1 MSSDLGSGS
10 GVRQRRAQERDA
22 MKDKGEDIRRKMKM
36 EEDRQLRWQTVMAWL
51 R

>member
-1 MSSDLGSGS
+1 MSSEPGSAS

-22 MKDKGEDIRRKMKM
+22 MKDKVEDIRRKMKM
-36 EEDRQLRWQTVMAWL
+36 EENRQLRWQTVMTWI

>member
-1 MSSDLGSGS
+1 MSSETGSGS

-22 MKDKGEDIRRKMKM
+22 MKDKVEDIRRKMKM
-36 EEDRQLRWQTVMAWL
+36 EEDRQMRWQTVMTWL

>member
-1 MSSDLGSGS
+1 MSSETGSGS

-22 MKDKGEDIRRKMKM
+22 MKDKVEDIRRKMKM